1 MLDGLQKVIYFF
13 ESIVE
18 SFKSVIEM
26 GKNMANTV
34 NDLYEIL
41 EGSLPPMLIAEL
53 GVLVGLFVVVF
64 IVDITRDYL

>member
-18 SFKSVIEM
+18 SFSSVIDM

-34 NDLYEIL
+34 NDLYKIL